1 MITFFV
7 AFLTSLVV
15 GAVLTL
21 VVRNRAHAYGW
32 FDQAKSSRKI
42 HVRPVPRLGGVAIV
56 GGFFAPLCALLLT
69 DSGVGT
75 AFYMQDKLALG
86 MFGGGVAIALLGL
99 YDDLR
104 GAGAR
109 LKFTVQFGVAAA
121 LYGLGFRAE
130 IIANPFGDP
139 VALGWLSIPFT
150 LLWIVGVVNAMNLI
164 DGLDGLAGGVAFFA
178 VLPNFILAFA
188 RGDVV
193 LCLVMAALGGAVL
206 GFLIF
211 NFNPASI
218 FMGDTGSMFLG
229 FVLAAVSL
237 KTYSKS
243 GTAVAMLVPIIAL
256 GLPIMDTLLAVVR
269 RTALRRPLFSADK
282 EHIHHRLMSR
292 LLLSHRRTV
301 LALYGLCCLF
311 ALTALGVSY
320 ANGAQSAMLLTAIA
334 VVVTVLMRKLGYL
347 NLSRAGAL
355 GATRR
360 RNSQL
365 RSLVR
370 EVSDAVGKAATLQA
384 IWDALRTLPE
394 TLDASRL
401 QLRVDRALQ
410 EGAEAVTFEAS
421 RSAGGA
427 LPFEL
432 SLELREGEAAL
443 GRLTLF
449 WADGR
454 GEVDRDEELALEV
467 LADAVAKAVAAL
479 QARDAADPSK
489 VITLR
494 Q

>member
-42 HVRPVPRLGGVAIV
+42 HARPVPRLGGVAIV
-56 GGFFAPLCALLLT
+56 GGFFAPLCALMLV

-75 AFYMQDKLALG
+75 AFFMQDKLALG
-86 MFGGGVAIALLGL
+86 LFAGGITIAFLGL
-99 YDDLR
+99 YDDFR

-109 LKFTVQFGVAAA
+109 LKFFIQFGVAAG
-121 LYGLGFRAE
+121 LYALGFRVE
-130 IIANPFGDP
+130 VISTPFGAP
-139 VALGWLSIPFT
+139 IALGWLAVPFT

-178 VLPNFILAFA
+178 VLPNFLLAFA

-237 KTYSKS
+237 KTCSKS
-243 GTAVAMLVPIIAL
+243 GAAVSMLVPFIAL

-269 RTALRRPLFSADK
+269 RTILRRPLFSADK
-282 EHIHHRLMSR
+282 EHIHHRVMSR
-292 LLLSHRRTV
+292 MLLSHRTAV
-301 LALYGLCCLF
+301 LVLYGVCCLF
-311 ALTALGVSY
+311 ALTALGLSY

-334 VVVTVLMRKLGYL
+334 VVVMVLMRKLGYL
-347 NLSRAGAL
+347 SLARATELTEARRRNGQLRAVVRDVSEAVGRAGAL
-355 GATRR
+355 T
-360 RNSQL
+360 S
-365 RSLVR
+365 V
-370 EVSDAVGKAATLQA
+370 
-384 IWDALRTLPE
+384 WDALRGLLE
-394 TLDASRL
+394 ALDAARL
-401 QLRVDRALQ
+401 SLRVDRPRQ
-410 EGAEAVTFEAS
+410 GGAEAVTFEAS
-421 RSAGGA
+421 RPAGAA

-432 SLELREGEAAL
+432 ALELRHAEASL
-443 GRLTLF
+443 GRLSLT
-449 WADGR
+449 WCDGR

-467 LADAVAKAVAAL
+467 LADAVAKAVSVL
-479 QARDAADPSK
+479 QARDAADPAK

-494 Q
+494 